1 MSKET
6 QEPNVKFDIVIKKV
20 AEEMVKVLDS
30 KDIDETLSTI
40 VGVTSSQHILE
51 EIIKNLEP
59 SLKNKLKEKKANLS
73 NDHTNI
79 FEN

>member
-6 QEPNVKFDIVIKKV
+6 QDPKAKFDLVIKKV
-20 AEEMVKVLDS
+20 AEEMVKTLDL

-51 EIIKNLEP
+51 EIVKNLEP